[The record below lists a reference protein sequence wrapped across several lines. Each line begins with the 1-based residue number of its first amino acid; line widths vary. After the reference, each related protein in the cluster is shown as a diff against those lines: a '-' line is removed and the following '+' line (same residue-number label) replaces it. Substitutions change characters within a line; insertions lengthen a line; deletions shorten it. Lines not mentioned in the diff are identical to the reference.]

1 MLPEQDEDIHAELM
15 AEFRRYFE
23 CNQQWMNE
31 GTKASAIRLR
41 QSLSELRRICTR
53 RRVAVR
59 EWAVV
64 KEAELAALEAERQ
77 AQKRQGEES
86 DNAN

>member
-1 MLPEQDEDIHAELM
+1 MHQDEELHSQLL

-23 CNQQWMNE
+23 ANQQWLNE

-41 QSLSELRRICTR
+41 QSLSEIRRICSA

-64 KEAELAALEAERQ
+64 KEAELAEKQARRLAE
-77 AQKRQGEES
+77 KKNEI
-86 DNAN
+86 

>member
-1 MLPEQDEDIHAELM
+1 MIMHQDEELHAELL

-23 CNQQWMNE
+23 LNQKWINE

-41 QSLSELRRICTR
+41 QSLSDIRRICSR

-59 EWAVV
+59 EWSIE
-64 KEAELAALEAERQ
+64 KEAQLAEKEALRQ
-77 AQKRQGEES
+77 AQKTGT
-86 DNAN
+86 NNK

>member
-1 MLPEQDEDIHAELM
+1 MLPDQDEEIHAELL

-23 CNQQWMNE
+23 LNQQWLNE

-41 QSLSELRRICTR
+41 QSLSEIRRICSR

-59 EWAVV
+59 DWAIV
-64 KEAELAALEAERQ
+64 KEAELAAKEAARQ
-77 AQKRQGEES
+77 AQKKEAGEV
-86 DNAN
+86 

>member
-1 MLPEQDEDIHAELM
+1 MMHQDEELHSQLL

-23 CNQQWMNE
+23 ANQQWLNE

-41 QSLSELRRICTR
+41 QSLSEIRRICSA

-64 KEAELAALEAERQ
+64 KEAELAEKQARRIAE
-77 AQKRQGEES
+77 KKNEI
-86 DNAN
+86 

>member
-1 MLPEQDEDIHAELM
+1 MHQDEELHAQLL

-23 CNQQWMNE
+23 ANQVWINE

-41 QSLSELRRICTR
+41 QSLSEIRRICSA

-64 KEAELAALEAERQ
+64 KEAELAAKQAKRVAE
-77 AQKRQGEES
+77 KKNEI
-86 DNAN
+86 

>member
-1 MLPEQDEDIHAELM
+1 MHQDEELHAQLL

-23 CNQQWMNE
+23 ANQQWLNE

-41 QSLSELRRICTR
+41 QSLSEIRRICSA

-64 KEAELAALEAERQ
+64 KEAELAEKQARRLAE
-77 AQKRQGEES
+77 KKNEI
-86 DNAN
+86 

>member
-1 MLPEQDEDIHAELM
+1 MHQDEDLHSQLL

-23 CNQQWMNE
+23 ANQQWINE

-41 QSLSELRRICTR
+41 QSLSEIRRICSA

-64 KEAELAALEAERQ
+64 KEAELAEKQARRIAE
-77 AQKRQGEES
+77 KKNEI
-86 DNAN
+86 

>member
-1 MLPEQDEDIHAELM
+1 MHQDEELHAQLL

-23 CNQQWMNE
+23 ANQQWINE

-41 QSLSELRRICTR
+41 QSLSEIRRICSA

-64 KEAELAALEAERQ
+64 KEEELAAKQARRLAE
-77 AQKRQGEES
+77 KNNEI
-86 DNAN
+86 

>member
-1 MLPEQDEDIHAELM
+1 MHQDEELHSQLL

-23 CNQQWMNE
+23 ANQQWLNE
-31 GTKASAIRLR
+31 GTKSSAIRLR
-41 QSLSELRRICTR
+41 QSLSEIRRICSA

-64 KEAELAALEAERQ
+64 KEAELAEKQARRLAE
-77 AQKRQGEES
+77 KKNEI
-86 DNAN
+86 